1 MSLLEYILEAQV
13 NSRDIWAKKTEAF
26 KIQDALSTTFRQ
38 LQLEDKKYSTMNK
51 QELKKLYKKFI
62 DNIKVTF
69 GNEVEARKALKEY
82 SMSTEAGFGAV
93 IRSNQQQ
100 FETYKFNTSCIKDFD
115 MKANE
120 AAYKKAKESG
130 ELPDKVDVSK
140 DDYKDY
146 EGRTII
152 VYNKNEPSTYQGYEF
167 SGKRGSK
174 GAEHMINMARMDFKY
189 EYGVTYYNCYTCLPD
204 YFFTHDKANL
214 SGNMQDIDPNE
225 FK

>member
-1 MSLLEYILEAQV
+1 MSILRYILEAQIAQ
-13 NSRDIWAKKTEAF
+13 RTIWAKKAEAF
-26 KIQDALSTTFRQ
+26 KIQDALKNTFK
-38 LQLEDKKYSTMNK
+38 QLENEKYSTMNK

-62 DNIKVTF
+62 DNIKVAF
-69 GNEVEARKALKEY
+69 GGESEARTALKEY
-82 SMSTEAGFGAV
+82 LMSTESGFGAV
-93 IRSNQQQ
+93 IRSNQKE
-100 FETYKFNTSCIKDFD
+100 FEQKGFKTACIKDFD

-120 AAYKKAKESG
+120 AAYKKAKEAG
-130 ELPDKVDVSK
+130 ELPNKVNVNK

-152 VYNKNEPSTYQGYEF
+152 VYDRYDPSTYQGYEF
-167 SGKRGSK
+167 DGKRGSK
-174 GAEHMINMARMDFKY
+174 GAEQMINIARMDFKY
-189 EYGVTYYNCYTCLPD
+189 EYGVKYYDCYTCLPD